1 MKLLSAIFFG
11 HWLIDQQ
18 WVEQVALPHIVQLRS
33 GEISL
38 AEFNKQITEG
48 KQAST
53 PSIVSPTGLEDKYI
67 SGKAAN
73 GSVGIIN
80 MQGPLMKADGFCGEP
95 GMITMGNWVKQMAND
110 PKISAI
116 VFNMDTPGGTVSG
129 TMELANIIKAVQK
142 PTIAFVDDMA
152 ASAGMWIASAA
163 DEIVGVNPLAQVG
176 SIGVY
181 TRFADFGDY
190 YKERGIKINDVYSR
204 LSPEKNKAYREAQQ
218 GNLEPMR
225 DDLDKLAI
233 AFRETMQTNRGDKLS
248 EEVLKGGMYY
258 ATDALS
264 FGLMDQVL
272 NFEQTIARAREL
284 AGGSKPKR
292 VRQVS

>member
-1 MKLLSAIFFG
+1 VKLLSAIFFG

-18 WVEQVALPHIVQLRS
+18 WVEQVALPHIAQLRN

-38 AEFNKQITEG
+38 ADFNKEITEG
-48 KQAST
+48 KLANT
-53 PSIVSPTGLEDKYI
+53 PRFVSPLGAEDDYL
-67 SGKAAN
+67 STKAAN

-80 MQGPLMKADGFCGEP
+80 IQGPVMKADGFCGEA
-95 GMITMGNWVKQMAND
+95 GMVTMGKWVRQMAND

-116 VFNMDTPGGTVSG
+116 VLNMDTPGGTVSG
-129 TMELANIIKAVQK
+129 TMELASIIKSVQK
-142 PTIAFVDDMA
+142 PTIAFIDDMS
-152 ASAGMWIASAA
+152 ASAGMWLASAA
-163 DEIVGVNPLAQVG
+163 DEIIGVNSLAQVG

-181 TRFADFGDY
+181 TRFADYTEY
-190 YKERGIKINDVYSR
+190 YKERGIKINEVYSR

-233 AFRETMQTNRGDKLS
+233 AFRETMQANRGGKLS
-248 EEVLKGGMYY
+248 EDVLKGGMYY
-258 ATDALS
+258 AADAVS
-264 FGLMDQVL
+264 FGLMDGVL

-284 AGGSKPKR
+284 AAGSKPKKIL
-292 VRQVS
+292 V